1 MSNDDLYLM
10 AHLMRRA
17 GFGATREELDHL
29 VARGYENV
37 VEDLLAPEDS
47 NDIDEDLLF
56 RYHKMAWRAGWIY
69 RFVNTGTP
77 LNEKMTLFWHQL
89 LAVGIS
95 KSNNHDPLHVQIA
108 GFRRN
113 ALSDLRSVLVDV
125 SSDPA
130 MIYWLDNQENL
141 KDAPNENYGRELLEL
156 FSMGVGNY
164 TEEDVKASTQ
174 AFTGWSFTSIIPS
187 TTIPARFAYD
197 EDAHDNSN
205 KVFLGE
211 SGAFNGEDI
220 VEIVVKQP
228 ATARFLSRLLYNYFV
243 ADETPVATWNEVP
256 PQDPDAIDVLSE
268 VYLESEGR
276 IRPILRALFNADFFK
291 ESQFKRVKSP
301 VELVT
306 GLLKLQGTFKIPKPG
321 MNRYDGAAQSM
332 GQTLINPLS
341 VEGWHTGPEWIDG
354 GTLNER
360 VNYAVAEVSDPALPG
375 IRGII
380 DCLAQDAPLTPVQ
393 LVDRC
398 LDLLGPVRVGGES
411 RDSLISHAATGGTL
425 DFDNGVDCKDVETRV
440 IKMLQLI
447 VSTREYQFG

>member
-17 GFGATREELDHL
+17 GFSASRDELEDL
-29 VARGYENV
+29 VGRGYENV
-37 VEDLLAPEDS
+37 VEDLLHPEQSHDV
-47 NDIDEDLLF
+47 DEDLLF
-56 RYHKMAWRAGWIY
+56 RYHKMAWRTGWIY

-89 LAVGIS
+89 LATGFS
-95 KSNNHDPLHVQIA
+95 KSNNHDPLHHQIA
-108 GFRRN
+108 AFRRN
-113 ALSDLRSVLVDV
+113 ALSDLRTVLVGV
-125 SSDPA
+125 STDPA

-141 KDAPNENYGRELLEL
+141 KRAPNENYGRELLEL

-187 TTIPARFAYD
+187 TTIPARFVYD
-197 EDAHDNSN
+197 EEEHDDSV
-205 KVFLGE
+205 KTFLGE
-211 SGAFNGEDI
+211 TGAFNGEDI
-220 VEIVVKQP
+220 VDIVVKQP

-256 PQDPDAIDVLSE
+256 PQDPEAIDALSE
-268 VYLESEGR
+268 VYLESEGQ
-276 IRPILRALFNADFFK
+276 IRPVLRALFNADFFK
-291 ESQFKRVKSP
+291 EAQFKRVKSP
-301 VELVT
+301 VELVA
-306 GLLKLQGTFKIPKPG
+306 GLLKLQGTFRVPQPG

-360 VNYAVAEVSDPALPG
+360 VNYAIAEVSDPSLPG
-375 IRGII
+375 IRGIM
-380 DCLAQDAPLTPVQ
+380 DRLAEDTPLTPEQ

-398 LDLLGPVRVGGES
+398 LDLLGPMQVGSES
-411 RDSLISHAATGGTL
+411 RDILLGQAEPGGVL
-425 DFDNGVDCKDVETRV
+425 DFHNGVDREDLEARV